1 MFSLLIISLSQFR
14 ANSVI
19 DSLETVLSNTEDRN
33 QVPVLIELADEYL
46 PISKEQSFE
55 YAARALELC
64 EKYKITS
71 EKPAVLYF
79 YATYYKHQNEYDKA
93 LEYLKTAV
101 KLVREIGDKSSI
113 SKILNGFGSIY
124 YAQTDYQNALK
135 YYLESIDEGKGVNE
149 EILTLPLMNTGQI
162 YYYWGEF
169 EKSLEYYQRALEN
182 SEKFS
187 SREGI
192 AHALIGIGKIYRKWE
207 KYEDAKDNFS
217 KAIKIYREIEN
228 RMGEAVVLNWI
239 GMLYKDEGN
248 FQKAIEYQERSL
260 EIKEEINNRKGVAAS
275 LNGLGIS
282 YKKLGDYEKAL
293 QYYKRAVAIQIE
305 IEDKIGTAA
314 TLSNIG
320 LVYSEMKKYEEAL
333 KYIFDSNRIARD
345 VDYKQLVINN
355 YGSVSDIYTASGNCP
370 KALYF
375 MGKHLSLKDSVFSE
389 EKHKQFAEM
398 RTKYETE
405 KKEQENVILKQ
416 KNEFI
421 ELAISRQKSLRNF
434 LIIISLVILI
444 SMILVY
450 NQYRLKQKA
459 FKELE
464 KADQI
469 IREQKNELEIMNKT
483 RDRFFSIISHD
494 LKNSFTSLQMGTKL
508 LSNIEELDK
517 DEIKLVSKELAE
529 SVENLYK
536 LLENLLEWARI
547 QIGRIHHEPEELD
560 ISEVLEDVLKVMDS
574 KAAQKNIRLTT
585 EIIENTKV
593 FADKNMLYSVL
604 QNLISNAIKFTEQT
618 GEIRIQQ
625 TEKENKLE
633 MSICDNGVGMSAIQ
647 LSKIFRI
654 DEIISTPGTDDEKG
668 TGLGLI
674 LCKEFIDKN
683 GGEIRVESE
692 LGKGTE
698 VCFNLPLK

>member
-1 MFSLLIISLSQFR
+1 
-14 ANSVI
+14 
-19 DSLETVLSNTEDRN
+19 
-33 QVPVLIELADEYL
+33 
-46 PISKEQSFE
+46 
-55 YAARALELC
+55 
-64 EKYKITS
+64 
-71 EKPAVLYF
+71 
-79 YATYYKHQNEYDKA
+79 
-93 LEYLKTAV
+93 
-101 KLVREIGDKSSI
+101 
-113 SKILNGFGSIY
+113 
-124 YAQTDYQNALK
+124 
-135 YYLESIDEGKGVNE
+135 
-149 EILTLPLMNTGQI
+149 
-162 YYYWGEF
+162 
-169 EKSLEYYQRALEN
+169 
-182 SEKFS
+182 
-187 SREGI
+187 
-192 AHALIGIGKIYRKWE
+192 
-207 KYEDAKDNFS
+207 
-217 KAIKIYREIEN
+217 
-228 RMGEAVVLNWI
+228 
-239 GMLYKDEGN
+239 
-248 FQKAIEYQERSL
+248 
-260 EIKEEINNRKGVAAS
+260 
-275 LNGLGIS
+275 
-282 YKKLGDYEKAL
+282 
-293 QYYKRAVAIQIE
+293 
-305 IEDKIGTAA
+305 
-314 TLSNIG
+314 
-320 LVYSEMKKYEEAL
+320 
-333 KYIFDSNRIARD
+333 
-345 VDYKQLVINN
+345 
-355 YGSVSDIYTASGNCP
+355 
-370 KALYF
+370 
-375 MGKHLSLKDSVFSE
+375 
-389 EKHKQFAEM
+389 
-398 RTKYETE
+398 
-405 KKEQENVILKQ
+405 
-416 KNEFI
+416 
-421 ELAISRQKSLRNF
+421 
-434 LIIISLVILI
+434 
-444 SMILVY
+444 VY